1 MGEKESNISFAN
13 RFIVSL
19 FCITSITISFFSNE
33 PLNKKGRLYWGA
45 AILIAYIIAILGFA
59 VLFNNDLNIPYIGN
73 KLALYQKAQEKGMA
87 DTSINIF
94 SPLNLFSL
102 LLYYYMMY
110 FYDTLRKENVYFTI
124 MMKVLTFGIV
134 FHVLFSFSQY

>member
-1 MGEKESNISFAN
+1 MDKKESNISFAYW
-13 RFIVSL
+13 FIVSL
-19 FCITSITISFFSNE
+19 FCITSITISIFSNE
-33 PLNKKGRLYWGA
+33 PLNKKGRLYWGT

-59 VLFNNDLNIPYIGN
+59 VLFSTNLDIPYIGN
-73 KLALYQKAQEKGMA
+73 KLAIYQKAQEKGMA